1 MEVIEVTANSRF
13 GVFLIAAGVAGAA
26 IADKIRRRLLRRMVH
41 ARIARAT
48 APLSSR
54 D

>member
-13 GVFLIAAGVAGAA
+13 GVFLVAAGVAGAA
-26 IADKIRRRLLRRMVH
+26 IADRIRMRFLRRMVH
-41 ARIARAT
+41 ARIARAG
-48 APLSSR
+48 APPPSR